1 MENKRYQQGCET
13 LQKLTGDA
21 SEKVVKGI
29 ESFSP
34 EFGKM
39 MIEFGFGDIYSR
51 PHFNLKEQEIIT
63 LTSLISQGASER
75 QLVFHFKAALHVGL
89 TKADIVEIIMHCA
102 AYAGF
107 PKASFAMEILQQV
120 IEGDIANQVIKQ
132 EEPLMV

>member
-1 MENKRYQQGCET
+1 MRSETRWKIRDINKVRNA
-13 LQKLTGDA
+13 QKLTGDA

-51 PHFNLKEQEIIT
+51 PHFNLKQQEIIT

-75 QLVFHFKAALHVGL
+75 QLVF
-89 TKADIVEIIMHCA
+89 
-102 AYAGF
+102 
-107 PKASFAMEILQQV
+107 ILRLPFMF
-120 IEGDIANQVIKQ
+120 D
-132 EEPLMV
+132 

>member
-1 MENKRYQQGCET
+1 MKNNRYQQGCDT
-13 LQKLTGDA
+13 LHKLTGDA
-21 SEKVVKGI
+21 SDKVVKGI

-39 MIEFGFGDIYSR
+39 MIEFGFGEIYSR

-63 LTSLISQGASER
+63 LTSLISQGAGER

-89 TKADIVEIIMHCA
+89 AKEDIVEIIMHCA

-107 PKASFAMEILQQV
+107 PKAASAMEVLQQV
-120 IEGDIANQVIKQ
+120 MEGDIVKQ
-132 EEPLMV
+132 EKK